1 MNIDQ
6 RSKAWNLAVFMRG
19 ENIVLIHDEEEMKH
33 FVDLMQYHRI
43 DCFSHQKGCEQWRHY
58 GPFFSLITALQNR
71 HLISEGFDGKTLY
84 VEFQGDK
91 GEFNMGAFD
100 DQTREWYKENGS
112 MAHAEHILRN
122 FYEGTMNAFVEKR
135 LGGLTK
141 DAQKLLGD
149 PNISVEAKKVI
160 EKLAKCPQELM
171 DQLKVPDSVKDIIKL
186 YIEQKPFEVSDIDDR
201 R

>member
-6 RSKAWNLAVFMRG
+6 RAKAWNLAVFMQG

-58 GPFFSLITALQNR
+58 GPFFSLITVLQNR

-91 GEFNMGAFD
+91 DEINMGAFD
-100 DQTREWYKENGS
+100 DQTRKWYGENGS
-112 MAHAEHILRN
+112 TAHAYRILRG
-122 FYEGTMNAFVEKR
+122 FYEGALNAFTQKN
-135 LGGLTK
+135 GAGMGD
-141 DAQKLLGD
+141 DAR
-149 PNISVEAKKVI
+149 
-160 EKLAKCPQELM
+160 ELM
-171 DQLKVPDSVKDIIKL
+171 ERLKVDPTTQECIDLFIK
-186 YIEQKPFEVSDIDDR
+186 QKPFSVDDIDDR
-201 R
+201 KSD

>member
-6 RSKAWNLAVFMRG
+6 RAKAWNLAVFMQG

-84 VEFQGDK
+84 IEFQGDK
-91 GEFNMGAFD
+91 GEYNMGAFD
-100 DQTREWYKENGS
+100 DQTRKWYSENGS
-112 MAHAEHILRN
+112 TAHAANILRN
-122 FYEGTMNAFVEKR
+122 FYEGTLNAFVEKHPK
-135 LGGLTK
+135 GISA
-141 DAQKLLGD
+141 DAQELIKKLT
-149 PNISVEAKKVI
+149 
-160 EKLAKCPQELM
+160 
-171 DQLKVPDSVKDIIKL
+171 VPDSVKDIIKL
-186 YIEQKPFEVSDIDDR
+186 YVEQKPFEVDDIDDR